1 MRRPCLVAAAFIAW
15 LVGAGIWNPSLASA
29 NSPFQTDQNHSK
41 LTRVEFGTHV
51 QVELLQDLNDHTSG
65 TIKNVRLRVLKTVW
79 VDDLIVIAAG
89 AEASGTVST
98 KNPTRGENG
107 EISLRANSAV
117 SVTGTQI
124 PLYGG
129 YSTRGSVDC
138 ESFDCL
144 SYLFEDG
151 AHAHMGRGI
160 DFEADVSEDVVLPTE
175 ELQTFM
181 DEQVAT
187 VDRAIRRCDH
197 ITSLRVYLFTRDSA
211 RAQKVFLDGKV
222 VGSVSPGS
230 VLTLIPSPG
239 DHVVAIK
246 KSSVTVNLQRCTP
259 YYARI
264 LRLPAHGRTALA
276 IELNSP
282 VRGEDDTR
290 DLHEVENHK

>member
-151 AHAHMGRGI
+151 AHAQMGRGI

-197 ITSLRVYLFTRDSA
+197 ITSLR
-211 RAQKVFLDGKV
+211 
-222 VGSVSPGS
+222 SVS
-230 VLTLIPSPG
+230 IYE
-239 DHVVAIK
+239 
-246 KSSVTVNLQRCTP
+246 R
-259 YYARI
+259 
-264 LRLPAHGRTALA
+264 
-276 IELNSP
+276 
-282 VRGEDDTR
+282 
-290 DLHEVENHK
+290 